1 MTEQKMHEAL
11 AQTPIPIDTEG
22 PIFEEPW
29 QAQAFAMTVQMHE
42 AGHFKWTE
50 WADIFGAEIAIA
62 TQEGRGCGNSDYY
75 ACWLT
80 ALEKLMAQKQFVSPP
95 EQAKRQEEW
104 LHAHLHTPHGEPVEL
119 KKPQ

>member
-1 MTEQKMHEAL
+1 MSEQNMDEAL
-11 AQTPIPIDTEG
+11 AQMPIPKDEGG

-50 WADIFGAEIAIA
+50 WADIFGAEIAAA
-62 TQEGRGCGNSDYY
+62 TKAGRGCGNGDYY

-80 ALEKLMAQKQFVSPP
+80 ALEKLMAQKQFVSQP
-95 EQAKRQEEW
+95 ERAQRHEEW
-104 LHAHLHTPHGEPVEL
+104 LQAHLHTPHGEPVEL
-119 KKPQ
+119 KKSQ